1 MANFDKNRFRTQKQ
15 QWETPDELFDYL
27 NLIYNF
33 DLDLAGD
40 STNTK
45 CKKFY
50 SKEDNALSKEWKG
63 VCWLNPPYGEKKSKL
78 SDWIKKSFDESNKK
92 NCMVV
97 MLIPARTNTN
107 WWHDYCMKSE
117 EVLFIKGRPKFKGC
131 VHGLPQPLAL
141 VVFGNNGNTKFA
153 TFDLSIVSDF
163 FKTQKSTSFGASHSL
178 NKDLEVSATP
188 TPKEFP
194 LEIPSL
200 NPDIKR
206 NWVLTQGGK
215 NECR

>member
-15 QWETPDELFDYL
+15 QWETPDELFDFL
-27 NLIYNF
+27 NRIYNF
-33 DLDLAGD
+33 DWDLAGD
-40 STNTK
+40 SKNTK

-50 SKEDNALSKEWKG
+50 SKEEDALSKKWKG

-78 SDWIKKSFDESNKK
+78 SDWIKKSFDESNEG
-92 NCMVV
+92 NCKVV

-141 VVFGNNGNTKFA
+141 VVFGKNKNTKFA
-153 TFDLSIVSDF
+153 TFDLKIVSDF
-163 FKTQKSTSFGASHSL
+163 SKTQGVLS
-178 NKDLEVSATP
+178 E
-188 TPKEFP
+188 
-194 LEIPSL
+194 PSL
-200 NPDIKR
+200 NMRDEENLNNFPKLKSKISTSHHANIMFNLRGRLQSCEK
-206 NWVLTQGGK
+206 L
-215 NECR
+215 